1 MSIPAEKNN
10 LEVHVDLCAERYTSL
25 TNNMTKLEDR
35 MERMETMVQ
44 EIHARISKLDH
55 KQRDQW
61 DRARDVTIG
70 VLIAVVAWLIQQQL
84 S

>member
-1 MSIPAEKNN
+1 MSIQAEKTN
-10 LEVHVDLCAERYTSL
+10 LEVHVDLCAERYTNL
-25 TNNMTKLEDR
+25 IKDINKLEDR

-44 EIHARISKLDH
+44 DIHARISKLDNR
-55 KQRDQW
+55 QRDQW

-84 S
+84 T

>member
-1 MSIPAEKNN
+1 LSIQAEKTN
-10 LEVHVDLCAERYTSL
+10 LEVHVDLCAERYTNL
-25 TNNMTKLEDR
+25 IKDINKLEDR
-35 MERMETMVQ
+35 MERMESMVQ
-44 EIHARISKLDH
+44 DIHARISKLDH

-84 S
+84 T

>member
-1 MSIPAEKNN
+1 MSIGAEKRD
-10 LEVHVDLCAERYTSL
+10 LEVHVDLCAERYTNL
-25 TNNMTKLEDR
+25 IKDINKLEDR

-44 EIHARISKLDH
+44 DIHARISKLDH